1 MDFFTI
7 EQYFNK
13 LFSAL
18 FVILLVPIGAFIGSY
33 LRSVEVIASQI
44 NFSVDHHYLGAIVA
58 ADWLLIFI
66 LFNKRIKSI
75 RNGQGLR
82 IKLEEYF
89 RLTIVRYIGGA
100 AGCLVLAYG
109 FYFSNDDL
117 YTGAFVVSLLVLG
130 LLWPTSPK
138 VCRDLKLRG
147 DEREMVY
154 YKKDSFNS

>member
-18 FVILLVPIGAFIGSY
+18 FVILLIPIGAFIGSY
-33 LRSVEVIASQI
+33 LGSIDPTGAQT
-44 NFSVDHHYLGAIVA
+44 NFSLHPYYLAAIVA
-58 ADWLLIFI
+58 ADWLLIFV
-66 LFNKRIKSI
+66 FYNYRIKSI
-75 RNGQGLR
+75 RNGRGLR
-82 IKLEEYF
+82 VKLEEYF
-89 RLTIVRYIGGA
+89 RLTIVRYICGSV
-100 AGCLVLAYG
+100 GCLVLAYG
-109 FYFSNDDL
+109 FYISNNEL
-117 YTGAFVVSLLVLG
+117 FTGAFVVSLLALG

-154 YKKDSFNS
+154 YKKDNFQS

>member
-33 LRSVEVIASQI
+33 LRSVDPIAMPM
-44 NFSVDHHYLGAIVA
+44 NFSDDHYYLAAIVV
-58 ADWLLIFI
+58 ADWVLIFI

-82 IKLEEYF
+82 VKLEEYF
-89 RLTIVRYIGGA
+89 RLTIVRYICGA
-100 AGCLVLAYG
+100 LGCLVLAYG
-109 FYFSNDDL
+109 FYISNDGA
-117 YTGAFVVSLLVLG
+117 YTGTFVVSLLVLG

-154 YKKDSFNS
+154 YKKDNFNS

>member
-18 FVILLVPIGAFIGSY
+18 FVILLVPIGVFIGSY
-33 LRSVEVIASQI
+33 LRSVGPISTPI
-44 NFSVDHHYLGAIVA
+44 SFSTDHYYLAAIVV
-58 ADWLLIFI
+58 ADWVLIFI

-82 IKLEEYF
+82 VKLEEYF
-89 RLTIVRYIGGA
+89 RLTIVRYICGA
-100 AGCLVLAYG
+100 LGCLVLAYG
-109 FYFSNDDL
+109 FYISNDEV
-117 YTGAFVVSLLVLG
+117 YTGTFVVSLLVLG

-154 YKKDSFNS
+154 YKKDNFNS